1 MADNYLEKKFEE
13 YASRKSESK
22 VKKIFATGP
31 RPGQL
36 DVKFPPRRV
45 FVTGGAAGIGK
56 AVVKAFRDADCRVA
70 FCDVDTKNGP
80 LTAQQTGARFY
91 PLDVC
96 DSAALT
102 TCLHDIFATWG
113 DIDILINNVGISRFS
128 PLTETSIEEFDR
140 IIATNL
146 RPTFITARELARHR
160 RSLPEP
166 PAYGR
171 IVNITSTRYLM
182 SEPGSEGYAASKGGI
197 YSLTHALALSL
208 APLHITVNSIAPGWI
223 ENGNYEALRPED
235 HAQHPSGRVGR
246 PDDIARMCLFL
257 CQEENDFINGEN
269 ITIDGGMT
277 KKMIYIE

>member
-31 RPGQL
+31 RPGHL

-56 AVVKAFRDADCRVA
+56 AVVKAFRDAGCRVA
-70 FCDVDTKNGP
+70 FCDIDTKNGP

-96 DSAALT
+96 DSTALT
-102 TCLHDIFATWG
+102 DCLHDIFATWG

-140 IIATNL
+140 IIAPICVRHSSQPVNWPATAVRYPNL
-146 RPTFITARELARHR
+146 LLTGASSTLPRPVT
-160 RSLPEP
+160 
-166 PAYGR
+166 
-171 IVNITSTRYLM
+171 
-182 SEPGSEGYAASKGGI
+182 
-197 YSLTHALALSL
+197 
-208 APLHITVNSIAPGWI
+208 
-223 ENGNYEALRPED
+223 
-235 HAQHPSGRVGR
+235 
-246 PDDIARMCLFL
+246 
-257 CQEENDFINGEN
+257 
-269 ITIDGGMT
+269 
-277 KKMIYIE
+277 